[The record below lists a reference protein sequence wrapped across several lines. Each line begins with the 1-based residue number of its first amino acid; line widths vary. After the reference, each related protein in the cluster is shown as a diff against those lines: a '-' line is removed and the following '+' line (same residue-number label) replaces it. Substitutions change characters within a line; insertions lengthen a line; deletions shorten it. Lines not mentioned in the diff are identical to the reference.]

1 MTISGMLPDSVGSLT
16 VSREDSTVAN
26 RQETHNITASPA
38 LERIA
43 SLENSLWAQEKLL
56 EDRRVGP
63 TRSTAS
69 ARREESET
77 AINRMQDISEAI
89 KSIWEALFRRA
100 TSEIFED
107 DMQGSFITRP
117 PTASIAG
124 DESYTSSSRLL
135 GMSVEAV
142 EREIAALFRRAA
154 SEEFEDGMESDF
166 ITRLLAMVRIYEA
179 TAMLSIQDLI
189 LGGKATDEASAE
201 ALRWLGDMEHE
212 PTYQYRRWLLEK
224 ALLSG
229 SSLIVRDGANVGL
242 AFMNDPHAIPVLKRA
257 IEETRSKVFRKVL
270 SQTLLQLENTAGC
283 HSS

>member
-1 MTISGMLPDSVGSLT
+1 MTVTGMLPDSINSLT
-16 VSREDSTVAN
+16 VPQEDSTVVN

-38 LERIA
+38 LDLIA
-43 SLENSLWAQEKLL
+43 SLENSLRAQEKLL
-56 EDRRVGP
+56 EDWRVGP
-63 TRSTAS
+63 TRSTTS

-89 KSIWEALFRRA
+89 KSIWEALLRRA

-124 DESYTSSSRLL
+124 DESDTSSSRLL

-224 ALLSG
+224 ALLSC
-229 SSLIVRDGANVGL
+229 SSLIVRDGANLGL
-242 AFMNDPHAIPVLKRA
+242 AFMDDPHAIPALEKA
-257 IEETRSKVFRKVL
+257 IESTRHEGFRRVL
-270 SQTLLQLENTAGC
+270 LQTLTQLESTAKWRA
-283 HSS
+283 S

>member
-1 MTISGMLPDSVGSLT
+1 MTVASMIPESIESLT
-16 VSREDSTVAN
+16 VLEEDSTAVN
-26 RQETHNITASPA
+26 RQETYNITASPA
-38 LERIA
+38 LDRIA
-43 SLENSLWAQEKLL
+43 SLENSLWAQEKLF
-56 EDRRVGP
+56 EDWRVGP
-63 TRSTAS
+63 TRSTTS

-89 KSIWEALFRRA
+89 KSMWEALFRRA

-107 DMQGSFITRP
+107 DMQGSSITRP
-117 PTASIAG
+117 PAASMAG
-124 DESYTSSSRLL
+124 DESDTSSIRLL

-166 ITRLLAMVRIYEA
+166 ITRLLAVVRIYEA
-179 TAMLSIQDLI
+179 TGMLSIQDLI

-224 ALLSG
+224 ALISC

-242 AFMNDPHAIPVLKRA
+242 AFMNDPHSVPVLKRA
-257 IEETRSKVFRKVL
+257 IEETQSNVFPKVL